1 MFYADYADNC
11 VKHCV
16 ISAQCLCILRNV
28 FAQCRKLRRNPSFYA
43 FLRNQVYYAVLW
55 RGGNYPPSRVL
66 RNDGQ
71 FLRKVWISN
80 LLRNINFYAIKIT
93 RLRNLLRKCFGQ
105 AASSPASWFAP
116 CCCAMG
122 MLNFFC
128 LSPDP
133 APLENIWWQFRISAQ
148 AVPS

>member
-1 MFYADYADNC
+1 MYLRNVADYAEI
-11 VKHCV
+11 H
-16 ISAQCLCILRNV
+16 V
-28 FAQCRKLRRNPSFYA
+28 FTHFYA
-43 FLRNQVYYAVLW
+43 IKSITQYSGGGVRTPPPEYCVMMRNFG
-55 RGGNYPPSRVL
+55 R
-66 RNDGQ
+66 

-93 RLRNLLRKCFGQ
+93 RLRNFLRKCFGQ

-128 LSPDP
+128 HLVAVSDKHLVAVSDIRTGSPFVGV
-133 APLENIWWQFRISAQ
+133 LYTHRNRQCQYKLVSTEY
-148 AVPS
+148 

>member
-1 MFYADYADNC
+1 MSQITQKSKF
-11 VKHCV
+11 
-16 ISAQCLCILRNV
+16 LRI
-28 FAQCRKLRRNPSFYA
+28 FTQSSQLRSTLEGEYSGGGVRNPPPEYCVMM
-43 FLRNQVYYAVLW
+43 RNFG
-55 RGGNYPPSRVL
+55 R
-66 RNDGQ
+66 

-133 APLENIWWQFRISAQ
+133 APLENIWWQFRISSQ

>member
-11 VKHCV
+11 VFCV
-16 ISAQCLCILRNV
+16 MYLRNV
-28 FAQCRKLRRNPSFYA
+28 ADYAEIQVFTHFYA
-43 FLRNQVYYAVLW
+43 IKSITQYS
-55 RGGNYPPSRVL
+55 GGGVRTGGRTYPPSRVL

-80 LLRNINFYAIKIT
+80 LLRNINFYSIKTT

-105 AASSPASWFAP
+105 ASSSPASWFAP

-122 MLNFFC
+122 ILNFFC

-133 APLENIWWQFRISAQ
+133 APLENIWWQFRISSQ